1 LGQLKLVS
9 EDCICGE
16 KVVFLQQ
23 ILRWKIA
30 YIYTKKK
37 NGQTVLYVKKIVY
50 ICIVNYILSMNKKT
64 KINTLIQSLPRGSVL
79 LPSWLLS
86 QGYSYELQQSYR
98 KSNWLKSIGKGA
110 MLKSG
115 DPLVLTG
122 ALSALQNACTERSRC
137 IENLNIHIGGRSA
150 LELQGVAHYLQI
162 NNPEITLFVNSRKSL
177 PVWFTNNDWN
187 AKIKL
192 FRLSLFDDETLGMTD
207 FQEGELTMKISNP
220 ARAIMECLALCP
232 EKFPLP
238 ESFELME
245 GLASLRP
252 AKIQELLE
260 SCKSIKVKRL
270 FLCFAEKANHS
281 WFKYLDTN
289 KIDLG
294 VGNRSLVESGVLVSK
309 YKLVLP
315 IELA

>member
-1 LGQLKLVS
+1 M
-9 EDCICGE
+9 D
-16 KVVFLQQ
+16 
-23 ILRWKIA
+23 RR
-30 YIYTKKK
+30 
-37 NGQTVLYVKKIVY
+37 
-50 ICIVNYILSMNKKT
+50 T
-64 KINTLIQSLPRGSVL
+64 KINSLIQSLPRGSVL

-98 KSNWLKSIGKGA
+98 KSNWLKSIEKGA

-115 DPLVLTG
+115 DPLILTG
-122 ALSALQNACTERSRC
+122 ALSALQNV
-137 IENLNIHIGGRSA
+137 ENLNIHVGGRSA
-150 LELQGVAHYLQI
+150 LELQGLAHYLQI
-162 NNPEITLFVNSRKSL
+162 NNPETTLFLNSRKSL

-187 AKIKL
+187 TKTKL

-207 FQEGELTMKISNP
+207 FQEGELIMKISNP

-232 EKFPLP
+232 ENFPLT

-252 AKIQELLE
+252 TKVQELLTG
-260 SCKSIKVKRL
+260 CKSVKVKRL
-270 FLCFAEKANHS
+270 FLYFSEKANHS
-281 WFKYLDTN
+281 WFKYLDIT
-289 KIDLG
+289 KINLG

-315 IELA
+315 GELA